1 MTHLPQALGLYQQG
15 RLDEADAACRSIP
28 SNHPEFAAGLYL
40 QGVIA
45 RDRGRLAEAIPLL
58 HQAIARDGRN
68 PIFPSSLAAML
79 EEVGRD
85 AEAEPLYRKALALG
99 HRPAATARTL
109 ATLLRRLGKPAEAA
123 EALALS
129 LRHDPGQA
137 EIHLELGDLHRALGD
152 PEGSLAAYDAAL
164 ALAPDHAVA
173 HGHRALV
180 RLLLGDLE
188 GGFAEYE
195 WRWRDPAFRSW
206 SPPPGTPLWQGER
219 LAGRTLRLVAEQ
231 GFGDTFQFLRYAPLA
246 AAQGA
251 RVTVL
256 CQPKLVPLAA
266 TVPGVALAQA
276 FGEIPVPADFQIPL
290 LSLPARFGTSINT
303 MPAPIPYIHPAAE
316 RVVSWRKKLAAL
328 PGRKVGLVWRG
339 ASSTGRSFA
348 KGEALRAADLAPLL
362 RQAGVTVVS
371 LQKDP
376 DPAEL
381 AELPGVLHLDEAVAT
396 FTETAAA
403 LSALDLLVTIDTAT
417 AHLAGAMG
425 IPTRVL
431 LVPVHDWRWMQGR
444 EDSPWYPSLRLLRR
458 GRDEGWAA
466 AVGRLC
472 RDLDSLGPQ
481 P

>member
-1 MTHLPQALGLYQQG
+1 MTHLPKALGLYQQG
-15 RLDEADAACRSIP
+15 RLDEAEAACRLIP
-28 SNHPEFAAGLYL
+28 GNHPEFAAGLYL

-45 RDRGRLAEAIPLL
+45 RDRGRLAKAIPLL
-58 HQAIARDGRN
+58 RQAISRDGRN

-99 HRPAATARTL
+99 HRPAATALVL
-109 ATLLRRLGKPAEAA
+109 AALLRRLGKSAAAA
-123 EALALS
+123 EALAVS

-137 EIHLELGDLHRALGD
+137 EIHLELGDLRRALGD
-152 PEGSLAAYDAAL
+152 PEGALAAYDAAL
-164 ALAPDHAVA
+164 ALVPDHAVA

-195 WRWRDPAFRSW
+195 WRWRDPAFRS
-206 SPPPGTPLWQGER
+206 SSLPPGTPTWQGEP
-219 LAGRTLRLVAEQ
+219 LVGRTLRLVAEQ
-231 GFGDTFQFLRYAPLA
+231 GFGDTFQFLRYAPLV

-251 RVTVL
+251 LVTVL
-256 CQPKLVPLAA
+256 CQPKLVSLAA
-266 TVPGVALAQA
+266 TVPGVAMAQA

-303 MPAPIPYIHPAAE
+303 VPAPIPYIHPPAE
-316 RVVSWRKKLAAL
+316 RVAYWMERLGSL
-328 PGRKVGLVWRG
+328 PGRKIGLVWRG
-339 ASSTGRSFA
+339 ASSTGRGFA
-348 KGEALRAADLAPLL
+348 KDEGLRPADLAPLL
-362 RQAGVTVVS
+362 RLPGVTTIS

-376 DPAEL
+376 EPEEL
-381 AELPGVLHLDEAVAT
+381 ADLPGILHLDEAVAT

-417 AHLAGAMG
+417 AHLAGTMG

-431 LVPVHDWRWMQGR
+431 LVPVHDWRWMRGR

>member
-1 MTHLPQALGLYQQG
+1 MTTLPQALGLYQQG
-15 RLDEADAACRSIP
+15 RLDEAEAACRRIP
-28 SNHPEFAAGLYL
+28 GKHPEFAAGLYL

-58 HQAIARDGRN
+58 RQAISRDDRN

-85 AEAEPLYRKALALG
+85 AEAEPLYRQALALG
-99 HRPAATARTL
+99 HRPAATALVL
-109 ATLLRRLGKPAEAA
+109 AALLRRLGKSAEAA
-123 EALALS
+123 EALSVS
-129 LRHDPGQA
+129 LRHDPAQA
-137 EIHLELGDLHRALGD
+137 EIHLELGDLRRALGD
-152 PEGSLAAYDAAL
+152 PEGALAAYDAAL
-164 ALAPDHAVA
+164 ALAPDHPAA

-195 WRWRDPAFRSW
+195 WRWRDPAFRS
-206 SPPPGTPLWQGER
+206 SPPPPGTPLWQGER

-276 FGEIPVPADFQIPL
+276 FGEIPVPADFQIPM
-290 LSLPARFGTSINT
+290 LSLPARFGTAADNV
-303 MPAPIPYIHPAAE
+303 PAPIPYIHPPAGRLAY
-316 RVVSWRKKLAAL
+316 WREKLGAL

-348 KGEALRAADLAPLL
+348 RGEALRAADLAPLL
-362 RQAGVTVVS
+362 RLPGVTAVC

-376 DPAEL
+376 EAAEL
-381 AELPGVLHLDEAVAT
+381 AELPGIVHLDEAVAT

-417 AHLAGAMG
+417 AHLAGGMG
-425 IPTRVL
+425 VPTRVL
-431 LVPVHDWRWMQGR
+431 LVPVHDWRWMRDR

-472 RDLDSLGPQ
+472 RDLDSPEPQ